1 LDVKCCEMTMCGSG
15 VRLGV
20 CGSGC
25 AARGV
30 RLGVCGSAV
39 RLGCAAPCVRLRGR
53 DCVQDAI
60 CVTGLGHGDALIPL
74 KSVSPTTTAQS
85 GVPLVDVMTIEHER
99 YS

>member
-1 LDVKCCEMTMCGSG
+1 MDAHRCAARVCGSG
-15 VRLGV
+15 VRLGCAARV

-25 AARGV
+25 AARG
-30 RLGVCGSAV
+30 V